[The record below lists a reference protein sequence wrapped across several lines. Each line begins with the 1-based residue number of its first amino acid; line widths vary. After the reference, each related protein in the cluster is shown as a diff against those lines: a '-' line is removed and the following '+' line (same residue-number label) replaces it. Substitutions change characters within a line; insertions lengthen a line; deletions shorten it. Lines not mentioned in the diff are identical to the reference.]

1 MQYKLRIGME
11 PNMLYGKSNK
21 PRNTRRLFGNV
32 VGTCGIILVVL
43 SVAILVENFYFLEQP
58 LWLTTAIALI
68 ICVLGIMASI
78 FGFMHNYYKFSL
90 QLAKDNNPH
99 QYKVVVIGGGT
110 GLSMLLRGLKE
121 YPIDVSAIVTVADDG
136 GSSGRLRDEM
146 EMPPP
151 GDIRNVLVAL
161 ADTEPLLEK
170 LLQHRFNRGK
180 NLSGHSIGNLLLAA
194 LQEITGDFKSAIREM
209 SRVLA
214 IRGKVIPVAE
224 DLVQLVAKMKD
235 GRVVRGESTI
245 PKAGGVIQRVFLEPT
260 NINAT
265 PEAIEAIAEAD
276 LIVVGPGSLYTSVL
290 PALLVNGIADAIR
303 QANATKVYVCN
314 IMTQR
319 GETERYTAYDHIKA
333 IYNHIGHEFFDA
345 IVCHSGKV
353 PDAVNLIYD
362 RQGAG
367 PVEVKIDKLK
377 RLGLQ
382 VITKDLSIHQ
392 TYYRHD
398 PQKVSELIVNILV
411 EKPMRERQVMMEQ

>member
-1 MQYKLRIGME
+1 
-11 PNMLYGKSNK
+11 MLYGKSNK
-21 PRNTRRLFGNV
+21 PRNTRRLFGSI
-32 VGTCGIILVVL
+32 VGACGIILVVL
-43 SVAILVENFYFLEQP
+43 SLAILVENFYFLEQP
-58 LWLTTAIALI
+58 LWLTSAIALI
-68 ICVLGIMASI
+68 ICVLGIMVSI
-78 FGFMHNYYKFSL
+78 FGFMNNNYKFSL
-90 QLAKDNNPH
+90 QLAKNNTSH

-146 EMPPP
+146 DMPPP

-224 DLVQLVAKMKD
+224 DLVHLVAKMKD
-235 GRVVRGESTI
+235 GRVIRGESAI
-245 PKAGGVIQRVFLEPT
+245 PKAGGTIQRVFLEPT
-260 NINAT
+260 DIKAT
-265 PEAIEAIAEAD
+265 PEAIEAISEAD

-290 PALLVNGIADAIR
+290 PALLVNGITDAIR
-303 QANATKVYVCN
+303 QASATKVYICN
-314 IMTQR
+314 IMTQP

-333 IYNHIGHEFFDA
+333 IYNHVGHEFFDA

-353 PDAVNLIYD
+353 PDSVNLIYD

-382 VITKDLSIHQ
+382 VIAKDLSIHQ

-398 PQKVSELIVNILV
+398 SRKVSALVVDLLV
-411 EKPMRERQVMMEQ
+411 EKPVKEKAM